1 MTLTLQEKA
10 RLAEIYEPILHYH
23 PREKN
28 WPNYPTLYI
37 TQSAMWCNKPP
48 EKDKRNWGNCAHETD
63 SPFPRQPLI
72 PQGSLTVNPA
82 GTDKIYIGTP
92 DDDGFRQY
100 LISNDER
107 ELFLQLKFRDWE
119 QGGPDTLDTTPAQV
133 PEERPFSTAS
143 PPTYWVDVRDQ
154 DTVASIPTDPG
165 TPVPPGFA
173 SAMQALYPAGF
184 WLLTFHLFYYYHEEA
199 LTECEINSE
208 FVRARRTGEPMGV
221 LHGSYAGDWQAV
233 TALVPNPGTPP
244 PPGAPTGW
252 PPTPISPLALSEDE
266 FPDPAFVGFSR
277 RARGVFT
284 NVSANLVE
292 SRNYTFMAIA
302 SVAAGE
308 VSMHGRHVKVYVSL
322 GTHNNYATQGNNVA
336 PKSDGTLPFPIEVI
350 DTCIV
355 ADNFADFF
363 ETLDEVKED
372 IDRVKQK
379 GKTIGVIVGKILGG
393 TGVGALFGAL
403 GGPIGAAIGA
413 IIGLLAGGV
422 AAAAESGSGP
432 TPVGPNGPPLGPEN
446 VPDVGPG
453 PDSGPNGES
462 FGLVAVPSALLD
474 ELSQEL
480 EGTAT
485 RAVESFGDQ
494 FESRIVDRDD
504 PSQLWWQ
511 PDGTHPLGYQG
522 KWGVISERDPFDR
535 RSGTAIPSFEAS
547 FINALLT
554 RNG

>member
-10 RLAEIYEPILHYH
+10 RLAEVYEPILHFH
-23 PREKN
+23 PLEKH
-28 WPNYPTLYI
+28 WPADPGFVIEL
-37 TQSAMWCNKPP
+37 SAMWCNKPS
-48 EKDKRNWGNCAHETD
+48 EQDKRNWGNCAHDTD

-72 PQGSLTVNPA
+72 PEGSLTVDPA
-82 GTDKIYIGTP
+82 ETDKIYIGTP
-92 DDDGFRQY
+92 DEDGFRQY
-100 LISNDER
+100 LISNGER
-107 ELFLQLKFRDWE
+107 ELFLQQKFAGWIE
-119 QGGPDTLDTTPAQV
+119 GGPDTLDTSAAQIAAENQSFNNV
-133 PEERPFSTAS
+133 PPK
-143 PPTYWVDVRDQ
+143 YWVDVRDQ

-173 SAMQALYPAGF
+173 SAMQALYPAAF
-184 WLLTFHLFYYYHEEA
+184 WMLTFELFYHYHEEA
-199 LTECEINSE
+199 LTDCEINSE
-208 FVRARRTGEPMGV
+208 FVRARRTGEPMGD

-233 TALVPNPGTPP
+233 TVLVPNPGTPP

-252 PPTPISPLALSEDE
+252 PPTPISPMALSEDE
-266 FPDPAFVGFSR
+266 FPDPEFVGFSR

-292 SRNYTFMAIA
+292 SRNYTFMSIS

-308 VSMHGRHVKVYVSL
+308 VSVNGRHVKVFVSL
-322 GTHNNYATQGNNVA
+322 ETHNNYATQGNNVA

-363 ETLDEVKED
+363 EAIDEVKED
-372 IDRVKQK
+372 IDRAKRQ
-379 GKTIGVIVGKILGG
+379 GKSVAVVVGKILGG

-413 IIGLLAGGV
+413 IIGLVAGGA
-422 AAAAESGSGP
+422 AAAAESDPGP

-462 FGLVAVPSALLD
+462 FGLVAVPPSLFD
-474 ELSQEL
+474 ELTQDL
-480 EGTAT
+480 EGKAT
-485 RAVESFGDQ
+485 RIERFGVPIESH
-494 FESRIVDRDD
+494 IIDRDD
-504 PSQLWWQ
+504 PKQLWWQ

-547 FINALLT
+547 FINTLLT
-554 RNG
+554 RSG